1 MKPLLSYILH
11 TTYRIL
17 PIILLS
23 TFYLLLATPAQGAG
37 IVPCEGLACTW
48 CHLIELGDKIVDF
61 LMKTAIPIVTIFFI
75 IGGFYIMFAG
85 SSTNNYAKGM
95 DIIKSSA
102 VGLIILMTA
111 WAIIN
116 LLFELLAGGSAANIS
131 PWNIVQCSP

>member
-1 MKPLLSYILH
+1 
-11 TTYRIL
+11 
-17 PIILLS
+17 
-23 TFYLLLATPAQGAG
+23 
-37 IVPCEGLACTW
+37 
-48 CHLIELGDKIVDF
+48 
-61 LMKTAIPIVTIFFI
+61 MKTAIPVVTIFFI

-95 DIIKSSA
+95 DIIKSSS